1 MKTLKQYFDSLTPN
15 AQEWI
20 KNECEDWF
28 DINEPDYYK
37 KAKVTS
43 SNKVIENY
51 IEELPEQVSYYSSLN
66 RQTLVKLA
74 LESMINN
81 PAISQATIDKFV
93 VSMVNKFAS
102 DCTRDIHMYVSDKYK
117 AQVFD
122 KRNNESYHSD
132 DRVTLDIAHYL
143 YTLKDFSEIKL
154 NWDKIYED
162 SEIVKTVME
171 DVLGRDN
178 YLDIISKNN
187 TSFVEKLP
195 IKQMNDIFDELF
207 FCRDTWNKSEK
218 LRLLKVRY
226 VNQLMKGESE
236 YNLKLVEDFMERIV
250 AVDHKYLRYLYN
262 IVEKLPSLATE
273 IYEQKKP
280 DEELT
285 GNESIP
291 QTYRYSK
298 DIRKL
303 AKIAHACAR
312 KSVSKVNSA
321 FLKEISPLLK
331 IYGYNFNTIY
341 DALYPED
348 ESIF

>member
-1 MKTLKQYFDSLTPN
+1 
-15 AQEWI
+15 
-20 KNECEDWF
+20 
-28 DINEPDYYK
+28 
-37 KAKVTS
+37 
-43 SNKVIENY
+43 
-51 IEELPEQVSYYSSLN
+51 
-66 RQTLVKLA
+66 
-74 LESMINN
+74 
-81 PAISQATIDKFV
+81 
-93 VSMVNKFAS
+93 
-102 DCTRDIHMYVSDKYK
+102 
-117 AQVFD
+117 
-122 KRNNESYHSD
+122 
-132 DRVTLDIAHYL
+132 
-143 YTLKDFSEIKL
+143 
-154 NWDKIYED
+154 
-162 SEIVKTVME
+162 
-171 DVLGRDN
+171 
-178 YLDIISKNN
+178 
-187 TSFVEKLP
+187 
-195 IKQMNDIFDELF
+195 
-207 FCRDTWNKSEK
+207 
-218 LRLLKVRY
+218 
-226 VNQLMKGESE
+226 
-236 YNLKLVEDFMERIV
+236 VEDFMERIV